1 MYTIYNPEL
10 KFALFDMKLLPFCL
24 LILLK
29 LLIKTAAPHGTYV
42 FWGAAVL
49 SRSFSKI
56 LLKLPKK
63 GQMHTLCILY
73 LYDYNLILAR
83 R

>member
-29 LLIKTAAPHGTYV
+29 LLIKTEAPHETYV
-42 FWGAAVL
+42 FWGASVL

-63 GQMHTLCILY
+63 GQMHTLSILY
-73 LYDYNLILAR
+73 LYASN
-83 R
+83 

>member
-29 LLIKTAAPHGTYV
+29 LLIKTEAPHETYV
-42 FWGAAVL
+42 FWGASFL

-56 LLKLPKK
+56 LLQLPKK
-63 GQMHTLCILY
+63 GQMHTLSILY
-73 LYDYNLILAR
+73 LYDYKDNCVL
-83 R
+83 